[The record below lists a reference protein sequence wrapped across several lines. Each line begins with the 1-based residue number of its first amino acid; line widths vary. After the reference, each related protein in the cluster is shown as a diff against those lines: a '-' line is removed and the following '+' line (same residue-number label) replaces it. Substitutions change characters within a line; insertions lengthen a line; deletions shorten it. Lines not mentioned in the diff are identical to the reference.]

1 VTGANLSGDQR
12 RRLPILQLKGRAL
25 TRLRYG
31 PYICVDLGSLD
42 ALPYLVDSD
51 IEIDVIPVFQAFLR
65 PDSVVL
71 DIGANFGLYTAL
83 AGAVALRRG
92 HLYAF
97 EANPEVF
104 HCLQGTILANGFWPS
119 SRIDAANVLVADR
132 CGRGT
137 LYYDSDVPLSGTMS
151 NMVFTD
157 ANHRSVE
164 VDMTTIDAYLRGDLA
179 VDLVKIDVE
188 GHEPSVLRGMAQ
200 TIARSPRIRLI
211 IEFSSAL
218 LQQTVGAEEFVRQI
232 HSLGLDICRIMPN
245 ATLRLAASHA
255 DLPEFG
261 YCLLTRTP
269 QADIDLIERQHNS
282 LATRLRK
289 WLRRRRSRRRD
300 RFSGRLL
307 EHVPQAEM
315 PVNSAN
321 RTSSSRPLSMSSS
334 EPNAFM

>member
-1 VTGANLSGDQR
+1 MLE
-12 RRLPILQLKGRAL
+12 LKGRAL

-31 PYICVDLGSLD
+31 PCICVDLGSLD

-92 HLYAF
+92 HVYAF

-104 HCLQGTILANGFWPS
+104 RCLQGTILANRFWPGL
-119 SRIDAANVLVADR
+119 RIHATNVLVADR

-137 LYYDSDVPLSGTMS
+137 LYYDPDVPLSGTMS
-151 NMVFTD
+151 NIPLTD
-157 ANHRSVE
+157 VNRSSVE
-164 VDMTTIDAYLRGDLA
+164 VDMMTIDAYLPRDLV

-200 TIARSPRIRLI
+200 TIARSPRIRVI

-232 HSLGLDICRIMPN
+232 HSLGLDICRIMPD
-245 ATLRLAASHA
+245 ATLRLASSHT

-269 QADIDLIERQHNS
+269 EPDIAFVEARRNS
-282 LATRLRK
+282 PAARLRR
-289 WLRRRRSRRRD
+289 WLRRHLPQRPSRL
-300 RFSGRLL
+300 RLKCL
-307 EHVPQAEM
+307 
-315 PVNSAN
+315 
-321 RTSSSRPLSMSSS
+321 
-334 EPNAFM
+334 